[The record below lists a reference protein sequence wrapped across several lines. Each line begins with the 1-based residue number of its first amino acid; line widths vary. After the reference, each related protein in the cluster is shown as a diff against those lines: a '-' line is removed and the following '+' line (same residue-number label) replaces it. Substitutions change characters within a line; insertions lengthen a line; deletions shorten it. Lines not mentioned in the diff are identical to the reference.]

1 LSVAFTLASG
11 LLALILVRHSFQS
24 YYRQWERSLAT
35 LPSEQIFDGGASEV
49 ARSLL
54 LRLEREP
61 EVQERDKGR
70 IALGLNAVL
79 REIPSITSFLVLDR
93 DRRIRYANQPSAVD
107 LAFKG
112 EESATL
118 VASDE
123 IVRRMKPSGTGGYF
137 TEVMIPIFDVPPPGE
152 GERRRLGS
160 LIIDFAP
167 DLALLAR
174 VPQLRPPSVRPREF
188 MLPLVVFLVAGVVG
202 GILVAGLTAFPVR
215 RLDRALLE
223 FRERGFRGGIDA
235 KRLGLGGELASTVK
249 AINEMGGR
257 LEAMDSSGREREALL
272 GTLAQSLEDGMIA
285 INERA
290 VPVAWNPAAL
300 RILGVPPGGADEAA
314 VRAALD
320 SRPELA
326 IGWSA
331 GSTLPSRSVEFTRE
345 GGDSLRVQITEVPF
359 EPRPG
364 VSGTLVLL
372 RDLAALRKVEEHL
385 LEAGRFAV
393 LADLAGGLAHEIRNP
408 LHSIGL
414 NAGVVQQYVGQPV
427 TRPMLKAM
435 TDSLSTIQQETR
447 RLTDLLNNYLGLLSS
462 APEPVHVDVQEVCR
476 RVIQLLSYEAMKAHV
491 EIRFVREADL
501 PPVLGVPDRLQQ
513 AVLNLVLN
521 AIQAMPHGGM
531 IELQTSSAGGSVR
544 VSVTDTGPGLPSGLA
559 EKLFDTR
566 LTTKPGGSGLG
577 LPLVRMIA
585 EAHGGSVRYRSDPGK
600 GATFTLVLP
609 SAREA
614 A

>member
-1 LSVAFTLASG
+1 MRIPLSLRIFSLSVAFTLASG

-188 MLPLVVFLVAGVVG
+188 MLPLLAFVG
-202 GILVAGLTAFPVR
+202 AF
-215 RLDRALLE
+215 
-223 FRERGFRGGIDA
+223 
-235 KRLGLGGELASTVK
+235 
-249 AINEMGGR
+249 AITG
-257 LEAMDSSGREREALL
+257 
-272 GTLAQSLEDGMIA
+272 
-285 INERA
+285 
-290 VPVAWNPAAL
+290 
-300 RILGVPPGGADEAA
+300 
-314 VRAALD
+314 
-320 SRPELA
+320 
-326 IGWSA
+326 
-331 GSTLPSRSVEFTRE
+331 
-345 GGDSLRVQITEVPF
+345 
-359 EPRPG
+359 
-364 VSGTLVLL
+364 
-372 RDLAALRKVEEHL
+372 
-385 LEAGRFAV
+385 
-393 LADLAGGLAHEIRNP
+393 
-408 LHSIGL
+408 
-414 NAGVVQQYVGQPV
+414 
-427 TRPMLKAM
+427 
-435 TDSLSTIQQETR
+435 
-447 RLTDLLNNYLGLLSS
+447 
-462 APEPVHVDVQEVCR
+462 
-476 RVIQLLSYEAMKAHV
+476 
-491 EIRFVREADL
+491 
-501 PPVLGVPDRLQQ
+501 
-513 AVLNLVLN
+513 VLN
-521 AIQAMPHGGM
+521 AVVIGFA
-531 IELQTSSAGGSVR
+531 IR
-544 VSVTDTGPGLPSGLA
+544 
-559 EKLFDTR
+559 R
-566 LTTKPGGSGLG
+566 
-577 LPLVRMIA
+577 R
-585 EAHGGSVRYRSDPGK
+585 
-600 GATFTLVLP
+600 
-609 SAREA
+609 
-614 A
+614 